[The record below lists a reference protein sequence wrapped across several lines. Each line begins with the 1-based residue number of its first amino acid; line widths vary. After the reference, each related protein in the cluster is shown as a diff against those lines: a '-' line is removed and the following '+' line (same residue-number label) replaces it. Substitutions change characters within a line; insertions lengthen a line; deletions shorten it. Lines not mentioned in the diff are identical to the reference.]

1 MRIKQKELIGKIPQ
15 VTYTKTLPNQLV
27 IIAQVFDNP
36 KCVNVIKKVN
46 NKVTE
51 RQCYMLTDDMYHKY
65 IYSSNSQVDD
75 LFATKSNCNCI
86 KTIWNKIR
94 RYIWN

>member
-1 MRIKQKELIGKIPQ
+1 MRIKQKELIGKVPQ
-15 VTYTKTLPNQLV
+15 VTYTKDLPNKST
-27 IIAQVFDNP
+27 IIIQVFDNP
-36 KCVNVIKKVN
+36 KCANIIKKVN

-51 RQCYMLTDDMYHKY
+51 RQCYTLTDDMYNKY

-75 LFATKSNCNCI
+75 LFTSKSNCI

-94 RYIWN
+94 RYIWR